1 MIGIIGAMDEEISQ
15 IKAKLSD
22 VMVTEIA
29 AMTFNKGKL
38 GSHDTVAVRSGIGK
52 VNAAVCTQ
60 ILATYFHVD
69 HIINTGVAGSLKNEI
84 NIGDVVISTD
94 ALQHDM
100 DATGFGYEPG
110 VIPRMKVSDFIA
122 DENLR
127 KLAVKACR
135 EAGLQIG
142 VHEGRIVSGDQFISG
157 HAVKER
163 IVKQFGGYCTEME
176 GAAIAQAAYL
186 NDIPFLIIRAISDK
200 ADGSA
205 TMDYGEFERK
215 AIDNSVALLV
225 NMIENANF

>member
-22 VMVTEIA
+22 VTVTEIA

-38 GSHDTVAVRSGIGK
+38 CSHDIVAVRSGIGK

-142 VHEGRIVSGDQFISG
+142 VHEGRIVSGDQFISD

-205 TMDYGEFERK
+205 TMDYSEFERK

>member
-22 VMVTEIA
+22 VTVTEIA
-29 AMTFNKGKL
+29 AMTFNKGKR
-38 GSHDTVAVRSGIGK
+38 GSHDIVAVRSGIGK

-142 VHEGRIVSGDQFISG
+142 VHEGRIVSGDQFISD

-163 IVKQFGGYCTEME
+163 IVKQFGGYCTEWRVLRLPRRH
-176 GAAIAQAAYL
+176 IL
-186 NDIPFLIIRAISDK
+186 TIFLS
-200 ADGSA
+200 
-205 TMDYGEFERK
+205 
-215 AIDNSVALLV
+215 LL
-225 NMIENANF
+225 